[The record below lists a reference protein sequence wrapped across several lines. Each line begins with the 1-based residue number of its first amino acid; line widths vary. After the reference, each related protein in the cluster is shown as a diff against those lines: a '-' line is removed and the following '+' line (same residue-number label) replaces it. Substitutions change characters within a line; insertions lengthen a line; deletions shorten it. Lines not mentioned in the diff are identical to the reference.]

1 LADAACPPLVPHRFN
16 DVLSALGD
24 SPSEASLDVM
34 RSHFRHV
41 ASTTLAH
48 LLALFIHPPALF
60 PQPNT
65 SLIVID
71 SLSTLIE
78 NAYPRN
84 IDIKNKAEQLKWAA
98 GRRFAVINELIQ
110 TFTRFAALHGIALLI
125 TCPTM
130 SRIRGGG
137 RALLVPAMS
146 GVEWENGIST
156 RLVLFRDWVP
166 GQAKPNDTK
175 DADRLLRV
183 RFAGV
188 VKTNGVA
195 LTDEGD
201 VGSVV
206 PFMIDKVSY
215 PKTRE
220 IHDMADA

>member
-1 LADAACPPLVPHRFN
+1 
-16 DVLSALGD
+16 
-24 SPSEASLDVM
+24 
-34 RSHFRHV
+34 
-41 ASTTLAH
+41 
-48 LLALFIHPPALF
+48 
-60 PQPNT
+60 
-65 SLIVID
+65 
-71 SLSTLIE
+71 
-78 NAYPRN
+78 
-84 IDIKNKAEQLKWAA
+84 
-98 GRRFAVINELIQ
+98 
-110 TFTRFAALHGIALLI
+110 
-125 TCPTM
+125 M